1 MSQNY
6 QAHFG
11 SQLQRKHRSHL
22 LCKVS
27 GKIQMEGNKDLEEMK
42 EKPGEV
48 PLFISSLVVNVQ
60 PKLQKGA
67 SVTPHL
73 SEVFGFLTFSHTSE
87 RE

>member
-1 MSQNY
+1 
-6 QAHFG
+6 
-11 SQLQRKHRSHL
+11 
-22 LCKVS
+22 
-27 GKIQMEGNKDLEEMK
+27 MEGNKDLEKMK

-67 SVTPHL
+67 CVTPHL

-87 RE
+87 REQSPAEIHPATSKLKGSLLPGS